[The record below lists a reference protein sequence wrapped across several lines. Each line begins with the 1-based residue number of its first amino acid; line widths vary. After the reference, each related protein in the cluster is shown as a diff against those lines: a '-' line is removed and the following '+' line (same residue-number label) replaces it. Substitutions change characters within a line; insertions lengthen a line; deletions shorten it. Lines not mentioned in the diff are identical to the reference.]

1 MKMISAAP
9 HISTHGHRRW
19 LSAFC
24 IAGLLFQAVLP
35 AVCASSDKIVRYS
48 EYGAVGDGVTDDFD
62 AIVKTH
68 AEANK
73 TGAKVRADAGATYYI
88 GGAKKSAIIQT
99 DTDWSGARF
108 IIDDTKVENRQI
120 NVFRV
125 SSTLPPVQLKSVK
138 TLRKNQDKLD
148 VPLSRES
155 VVVVTDS
162 TTKRYIRM
170 GLNQNNGSAQTDVLV
185 VDKNGSID
193 KKTPVLWD
201 FDNITS
207 ITAHPI
213 DSETLTVRGGH
224 FTTIANREE
233 SRYAY
238 YARGLNI
245 TRSNVVID
253 GITHAVTGEVD
264 HGAPYTGFIII
275 TNCARVTVQNCML
288 SGRKIHS
295 TIGRANARVSMGSYD
310 ISVTRASDVTF
321 KNCRQLND
329 IHDGKYWGIFGS
341 NFSKNIIFDNV
352 EFSRFDAHM
361 GVTNATIKNSVL
373 GHQGINLI
381 GSGVF
386 LVENTEVHGRNF
398 INLRSDY
405 GSTWEGAIIIRN
417 CEYTPD
423 GGRRSDAVLIN
434 GNNNGKH
441 NFGYVCHMPKKI
453 TIDGLVINDT
463 NPPAK
468 YAGPKIFGAFNKAY
482 TSDEYKEDYPYVTTG
497 EVEIRNLKIKS
508 GKPLV
513 KSSNPFMFRNVRV
526 TER

>member
-1 MKMISAAP
+1 MKMVSAAP
-9 HISTHGHRRW
+9 HISTHVHRRW

-24 IAGLLFQAVLP
+24 IAGLLLQAILP
-35 AVCASSDKIVRYS
+35 ADPASPDKIVRYS
-48 EYGAVGDGVTDDFD
+48 EYGAVGDGVTDDFE
-62 AIVKTH
+62 AIVRTH

-108 IIDDTKVENRQI
+108 IIDDTKVENRQT

-125 SSTLPPVQLKSVK
+125 SSTLPQVQIKSVK

-148 VPLSRES
+148 AALSRES
-155 VVVVTDS
+155 VVIVTD
-162 TTKRYIRM
+162 TATKRYIRM
-170 GLNQNNGSAQTDVLV
+170 GRNQNNGSPQTDVLV
-185 VDKNGSID
+185 VDKDGSID

-201 FDNITS
+201 FDRVTS
-207 ITAHPI
+207 MIAHPI
-213 DSETLTVRGGH
+213 DSEILTVRGGH

-233 SRYAY
+233 SRYSY

-275 TNCARVTVQNCML
+275 SNCARVTVQNCVL
-288 SGRKIHS
+288 SGRKTHS
-295 TIGRANARVSMGSYD
+295 TIGRANERVSMGSYD

-321 KNCRQLND
+321 RDCRQMND
-329 IHDGKYWGIFGS
+329 IHDKKLWGIFGS
-341 NFSKNIIFDNV
+341 NFSKNITFDNV
-352 EFSRFDAHM
+352 VFSRFDAHM
-361 GVTNATIKNSVL
+361 GVTNATIKNSIL

-381 GSGVF
+381 GHGVF
-386 LVENTEVHGRNF
+386 LVENTKVHGRNF

-405 GSTWEGAIIIRN
+405 GSTWDGEIIIRN

-423 GGRRSDAVLIN
+423 GGGRSDAVLIN
-434 GNNNGKH
+434 GSNNGKH
-441 NFGYVCHMPKKI
+441 DFGYVCHMPEKI
-453 TIDGLVINDT
+453 TIDGLVINDS
-463 NPPAK
+463 NPVPK
-468 YAGPKIFGAFNKAY
+468 YAGPKIFGVFNKDYAN
-482 TSDEYKEDYPYVTTG
+482 DDYKEEHPYVITK
-497 EVEIRNLKIKS
+497 EVGVRNIKIKS

-513 KSSNPFMFRNVRV
+513 KSGNPFMFRNVKV